1 MGSSFFQLPLPTT
14 PSILQQAQQQDSA
27 LDVLNTCSLPQLL
40 ELDNRP
46 TFVLNM
52 DEYSKGSRI
61 PIRPVFCNAA
71 MREQEQLLS
80 KVTVASLSDSDHT
93 CGGATHDEFRIWATI
108 VSRFNDSRD
117 LYPITIEF
125 ENLLW
130 VGFSIHPN
138 WRLISAHTI
147 FQNQDVP
154 EKNPLCAS
162 APRLEK
168 EGYGD
173 QNDDAAKAL
182 ASAEAIP
189 TREIIGDVQQPKFP
203 FVSLG
208 KDRDEN
214 SSSSI
219 SAITLSTPD
228 SSVPDWTV
236 PHPRGVLSDHLQ
248 FVRSIDWAKTPL
260 GAMDR
265 WSIQFREIICLVMRN
280 PHPSS
285 VFWGEDLTMLY
296 NESYR
301 DDVTGDKHPNLM
313 GTGFSGPFS
322 EMWHAVGP
330 VIRECA
336 RTGQAQLNHNQPLPI
351 TRYGY
356 MEESF
361 FTWSFV
367 PVFGGTERIL
377 GFYLNAFDT
386 TVESISSRRMWLLR
400 YLGECMNATR
410 TVKEFWI
417 RVLEGL
423 NHNEYDVPFAL
434 LYTVPDLD
442 DIENGSSSSDATP
455 TSVKS
460 CIFEGS
466 IGVPRGHSVSPDKL
480 KLTESD
486 GTLTPAFREA
496 TQTLKPKMLSIKDET
511 LPQPLLDIIEWRG
524 YKDPCREA
532 MVLPLRPTNADNV
545 CALLL
550 LGINPRRAYDYEY
563 RSFMA
568 MLNRQ
573 IATSLAS
580 VLLFEAEVRR
590 SKEVAEMA
598 TLQREQMSQQLQLQT
613 ERMRRMTE
621 LSPMGMFLF
630 SPHGALL
637 EANERYYEMTGVSST
652 GVKTAWTIGMMV
664 GDSQKAS
671 QEMWDYMITHHKPAS
686 RELQF
691 ANSGCQPRDIDGTR
705 IEYWVLAASQP
716 ELSADGKLI
725 SIMGSL
731 TDISHLKWAQGLQ
744 EQRLKEAEESKR
756 QQNEFIDITSHEM
769 RNPLS
774 AILICADDIRD
785 TLTQYKFS
793 CSSDKKMAQDCIEA
807 ADNIALCVQ
816 HQKSI
821 VDDVLTVSK
830 LDSDLL
836 HITPIPAQPIIV
848 VQRSM
853 AMFRPETQAKKIDF
867 KFLPHPSI
875 RELDIDWVIL
885 DPSRLLQIIVNLI
898 TNAIKFTMDSKVRS
912 ITVRVYANT
921 DSPDFDVPE
930 GFQFVPPRHI
940 VNDFGNS
947 EGWGSG
953 SFVYFWFQVQDTGCG
968 LSRHQISLLFEK
980 FAQGSP
986 RTHMQYGGSG
996 LGLFISRQ
1004 LAELHGGQI
1013 GVSSQAG
1020 VGSTFGFYLKC
1031 KRMIAQKPALSR
1043 DTVKQALEAED
1054 AVSSRKI
1061 TAATTSQIAAATATA
1076 TKKDDKPVEVDMPK
1090 PSNDRKD
1097 EAKDDLIHVLVVEDN
1112 LVNQKVL
1119 VKQLTKAG
1127 CVTTTADNGV
1137 WALKHL
1143 VKTIFCIA
1151 DGVPLNIVLMD
1162 CEMPEMD
1169 GLTCC
1174 RKIREMEQ
1182 RKEVTKH
1189 VPIIAVTANIRE
1201 GQIDDAKN
1209 AGMDDVVG
1217 KPFRIPDL
1225 LGKMRELLKKLED

>member
-1 MGSSFFQLPLPTT
+1 MGSSFFQLPLPTA
-14 PSILQQAQQQDSA
+14 PSILHQAQQQDA
-27 LDVLNTCSLPQLL
+27 AFDTLNTSTLPQLL
-40 ELDNRP
+40 DLDNRP
-46 TFVLNM
+46 TFLLNM
-52 DEYSKGSRI
+52 DNYAKGSRI
-61 PIRPVFCNAA
+61 PVRPIFCNAA
-71 MREQEQLLS
+71 LKKRGQLLE
-80 KVTVASLSDSDHT
+80 KVIGSSSSDHGST
-93 CGGATHDEFRIWATI
+93 SIGASHDEFRVWATI

-125 ENLLW
+125 ESLLW
-130 VGFSIHPN
+130 LGVSIHPN
-138 WRLISAHTI
+138 WRLISAHTV
-147 FQNQDVP
+147 FKNEDVP
-154 EKNPLCAS
+154 GGDPSYAS
-162 APRLEK
+162 APRLEN
-168 EGYGD
+168 EGHGD
-173 QNDDAAKAL
+173 LTADAAKAL

-189 TREIIGDVQQPKFP
+189 TREIIEDVQQPEFP
-203 FVSLG
+203 IVSLER
-208 KDRDEN
+208 DRDKN
-214 SSSSI
+214 SCASI

-228 SSVPDWTV
+228 SSVPDWTA
-236 PHPRGVLSDHLQ
+236 PYPRGVLSDHLQ

-260 GAMDR
+260 GAIDR

-285 VFWGEDLTMLY
+285 VFWGKDLTMLY
-296 NESYR
+296 NEAYR
-301 DDVTGDKHPNLM
+301 DDVTGDKHPDLM
-313 GTGFSGPFS
+313 GTGFSGPFG

-336 RTGQAQLNHNQPLPI
+336 RTGHAQLNHNQPLPI
-351 TRYGY
+351 MRYGY

-367 PVFGGTERIL
+367 PVFGGTERVL

-386 TVESISSRRMWLLR
+386 TVDSISARRMWLLR

-410 TVKEFWI
+410 TVKEFWM

-423 NHNEYDVPFAL
+423 EHNDYDVPFAL
-434 LYTVPDLD
+434 LYTVTESE
-442 DIENGSSSSDATP
+442 DIENASSRSDATQ
-455 TSVKS
+455 TSMKS

-466 IGVPRGHSVSPDKL
+466 IGVPKGLAASPERLNFRDD
-480 KLTESD
+480 E
-486 GTLTPAFREA
+486 GVLTPAFQKA
-496 TQTLKPKMLSIKDET
+496 TQTLEPRMLSIKDGT
-511 LPQPLLDIIEWRG
+511 LPQSLLDIIEWRG

-532 MVLPLRPTNADNV
+532 MILPLRPTNADNV

-550 LGINPRRAYDYEY
+550 LGINPRRAYDQEY

-580 VLLFEAEVRR
+580 VLLFEDEVRR
-590 SKEVAEMA
+590 SKQAAEIA

-613 ERMRRMTE
+613 RRMRRMTE
-621 LSPMGMFLF
+621 LSPMGMFQF
-630 SPHGALL
+630 DTHGLL
-637 EANERYYEMTGVSST
+637 VEANDRYYEMTGVAPT
-652 GVKTAWTIGMMV
+652 GEKLPWSLDMMV
-664 GDSQKAS
+664 GESQKVG
-671 QEMWDYMITHHKPAS
+671 QEMWDYMITHHKAAS

-691 ANSGCQPRDIDGTR
+691 ANSGCRPRDIDGAQ

-716 ELSADGKLI
+716 KLSTDGELV

-731 TDISHLKWAQGLQ
+731 TDISHLKWVQGLQ
-744 EQRLKEAEESKR
+744 ERRLQEAEEAKR

-793 CSSDKKMAQDCIEA
+793 CSSDQKMAEDCIEA
-807 ADNIALCVQ
+807 AENITLCVQ

-821 VDDVLTVSK
+821 VDDILTVSK
-830 LDSDLL
+830 LDSSLL
-836 HITPIPAQPIIV
+836 RITPIPTQPITV

-853 AMFRPETQAKKIDF
+853 AMFRPEVQAKKIDF
-867 KFLPHPSI
+867 RFVPHPSI
-875 RELDIDWVIL
+875 QDLDIDWVIL

-898 TNAIKFTMDSKVRS
+898 TNAIKFTIDSQVRS
-912 ITVRVYANT
+912 ITVHVCAHAE
-921 DSPDFDVPE
+921 SPDFDVPE

-940 VNDFGNS
+940 VTEFGS
-947 EGWGSG
+947 GEGWGSG
-953 SFVYFWFQVQDTGCG
+953 SFIYLRVQVQDTGCG
-968 LSRHQISLLFEK
+968 LSRQQISLLFEK
-980 FAQGSP
+980 FAQASP
-986 RTHMQYGGSG
+986 RTHMRYGGSG

-1013 GVSSQAG
+1013 GVSSKAG

-1031 KRMIAQKPALSR
+1031 KRMNAQTPTPAR
-1043 DTVKQALEAED
+1043 NTVKHALEAEH
-1054 AVSSRKI
+1054 AVSSREI
-1061 TAATTSQIAAATATA
+1061 MAATASQISVATTA
-1076 TKKDDKPVEVDMPK
+1076 AKDKPVDVDMPLS
-1090 PSNDRKD
+1090 PNDKKD
-1097 EAKDDLIHVLVVEDN
+1097 EAEDDQLHVLVVEDN

-1127 CVTTTADNGV
+1127 CVTKTADNGV
-1137 WALKHL
+1137 WALEHL
-1143 VKTIFCIA
+1143 LKTKFCVT
-1151 DGVPLNIVLMD
+1151 DGIPLNIILMD

-1174 RKIREMEQ
+1174 KKIREMEQ
-1182 RKEVTKH
+1182 RKEVTRH
-1189 VPIIAVTANIRE
+1189 VPIIAVTANIRG
-1201 GQIDDAKN
+1201 GQMNDAKD

-1225 LGKMRELLKKLED
+1225 LAKMREVLKKD